1 MSAWTTG
8 WRGSTWWGEAAQAGP
23 YWRAPEQSAAEGAA
37 ESRLSGRMAPLARVQ
52 VSGCVQR
59 GILLMWLGVRVV
71 CGGSE
76 LGVQRDCGLS
86 ALTVL
91 QIRCHINMGHHRVGW
106 SVSCA

>member
-8 WRGSTWWGEAAQAGP
+8 WRGSTWWGEAALIQLDR
-23 YWRAPEQSAAEGAA
+23 RAPEQSAAEGAA
-37 ESRLSGRMAPLARVQ
+37 ESRLSGRTAPLARAQ
-52 VSGCVQR
+52 VLGCVQR
-59 GILLMWLGVRVV
+59 GVLLMCLGVQVV

-91 QIRCHINMGHHRVGW
+91 QIRCHMGHQRAGW

>member
-1 MSAWTTG
+1 VSAWTTG
-8 WRGSTWWGEAAQAGP
+8 WRGSAWRVEAAQAGP
-23 YWRAPEQSAAEGAA
+23 DRRAPEQSAAEGAA
-37 ESRLSGRMAPLARVQ
+37 ESRLSGRTAPLARAQ
-52 VSGCVQR
+52 VLGCVQR

-91 QIRCHINMGHHRVGW
+91 QIRCHMGHQRAGW